1 MSLKERGVAVLLAA
15 ENAETIEPTAKW
27 KSLTYLLRW
36 YQVKSPEIPC
46 LFWELIHEG
55 VLSAT
60 LRLALLI

>member
-15 ENAETIEPTAKW
+15 ENAETIEPTKW

-55 VLSAT
+55 ST
-60 LRLALLI
+60 IGYFLAL